1 MLANPVD
8 VLGFN
13 HLKKSFFFLFFLKE
27 KFDIFGELDPKIEL
41 SKVHSHVCAVNM
53 QLFSLETENR
63 GTGPVWHCPMLTKS
77 ANQNQFMC

>member
-13 HLKKSFFFLFFLKE
+13 HLKKAFFLKE

-77 ANQNQFMC
+77 ANQELFYVLS